1 MAKFKTIL
9 TKISKEDKRFRAGTY
24 ARYKDGYI
32 VMGSARLYFTTHP
45 EDVKDLIYEPARDLE
60 AARLYERLYESVRN
74 YDMMFMEGIKQDL
87 EALNAPDLKA
97 MGRIK
102 LRGAFFAPGLLKECF
117 TVTESSVVYM
127 EKDPLKRR
135 KSIILIGDMYGTRQ
149 CFLLPVSAHI
159 EDYNLPDYDQEE
171 GGITYA
177 K

>member
-1 MAKFKTIL
+1 MARFKTIL
-9 TKISKEDKRFRAGTY
+9 TRISKEDKRFRAGTY

-32 VMGSARLYFTTHP
+32 VIGSARLYFTTHL
-45 EDVKDLIYEPARDLE
+45 EDVQDLIYEPARDLE

-74 YDMMFMEGIKQDL
+74 YDMMYMSGIKEDL
-87 EALNAPDLKA
+87 EALEAPDLKA

-127 EKDPLKRR
+127 ESDPLKRR
-135 KSIILIGDMYGTRQ
+135 KSIILIGDMFGTRH
-149 CFLLPVSAHI
+149 CFLLPVRAQV

>member
-1 MAKFKTIL
+1 MAQFKRIL

-32 VMGSARLYFTTHP
+32 VIGSARLYFTTHH
-45 EDVKDLIYEPARDLE
+45 EDVQDLIYEPARDLE

-74 YDMMFMEGIKQDL
+74 YDMMYMSGIKEDL
-87 EALNAPDLKA
+87 DALTAPDLKA
-97 MGRIK
+97 MQRIK
-102 LRGAFFAPGLLKECF
+102 LRGVFFAPGLLKECF

-127 EKDPLKRR
+127 ERNPIKRR
-135 KSIILIGDMYGTRQ
+135 KSLILIGDMFGTRN
-149 CFLLPVSAHI
+149 CVLLPLSVQK